1 MKWLAVCLTLLL
13 VGAAI
18 CAGWAG
24 PAATVAAS
32 AETMYQVQDVV
43 GTLLSAAT
51 MYDVANSTWI
61 SAELRMDKATPSFKV
76 GSTVKTRFLW
86 PKSKIRQM
94 PYQGDQISAQVWQEP
109 GSPDVWNIS
118 EQPKVI
124 GRGDFIRPGE
134 NAAEDLGS
142 PKAKIL
148 VKLMAPLQAECHQKT
163 AQLLRDLAAREP
175 QRVRVQVFDMRTP
188 SGRQEMSRER
198 LTCATVLVNNRD
210 EFTIEGPSGSRKLLF
225 QHKPNEPN
233 SPYNSEDVIT
243 IVDQELTR
251 LYPKG

>member
-13 VGAAI
+13 VGAAS
-18 CAGWAG
+18 CAGRAE
-24 PAATVAAS
+24 PAATAAAN

-51 MYDVANSTWI
+51 MYDAGNSTWV
-61 SAELRMDKATPSFKV
+61 SAELRMDKATSSFKL
-76 GSTVKTRFLW
+76 GSTLKIQFLW
-86 PKSKIRQM
+86 PKSKIKQM
-94 PYQGDQISAQVWQEP
+94 PYQGDQISAQLWQAP
-109 GSPDVWNIS
+109 GVPDVWNIS

-124 GRGDFIRPGE
+124 GRGEFIRPGE

-148 VKLMAPLQAECHQKT
+148 VKLLAPLQAECHQKT
-163 AQLLRDLAAREP
+163 AQLLRELAAREP
-175 QRVRVQVFDMRTP
+175 ERVRVQIFDMRTP
-188 SGRQEMSRER
+188 TGRQEMSRER

-210 EFTIEGPSGSRKLLF
+210 QFTIEGPSGPRKLLF

-233 SPYNSEDVIT
+233 SPYSSEDVIT
-243 IVDQELTR
+243 VVDQELTR
-251 LYPKG
+251 LYPKR